1 MALKPVKYTLVDAFT
16 ESAFKGNPAAVC
28 FLDEEREQKWLQ
40 SVAAEF
46 NISQTAFLT
55 HIHNNNNNNNGS
67 HSIIPRFGL
76 RWFTPLTEV
85 KLCGH
90 ATLAAAH
97 TLFSSGLVDGNNNV
111 IEFVTLSG
119 ILTVKRIPTINE
131 QEQEE
136 TNDNGFYVELDFPAD
151 PIKDSNYFDE
161 TFKISEALNGAEIID
176 LKGTQNADDLFVVV
190 KSGEAVIEVEP
201 KLDEIVKFPGRG
213 LIVTAAAP
221 SGSGFDFYSRFFC
234 PKFGINEDPACGTA
248 HCALA
253 SYWSKKLGKCGL
265 KAYQAS
271 RRGGVLNIQ
280 IDEKNQRVLLRG
292 KAIIVMEGCILV

>member
-1 MALKPVKYTLVDAFT
+1 MANKSVKYTLVDAFT

-28 FLDEEREQKWLQ
+28 LLDEEEREDKWLQ

-55 HIHNNNNNNNGS
+55 QIHSNNHHNGS
-67 HSIIPRFGL
+67 YSIPRFAL
-76 RWFTPLTEV
+76 RWFTPLIEV

-119 ILTVKRIPTINE
+119 IVTAKRIPAINDE
-131 QEQEE
+131 QEGSK
-136 TNDNGFYVELDFPAD
+136 DSFYVELDFPAD
-151 PIKDSNYFDE
+151 PIKESNFNE
-161 TFKISEALNGAEIID
+161 TSQISEALSGAEIIH
-176 LKGTQNADDLFVVV
+176 LKGTQNSDDLFVVV
-190 KSGEAVIEVEP
+190 KSGEAVTEVEP

-221 SGSGFDFYSRFFC
+221 SGSGFDCYSRFFC
-234 PKFGINEDPACGTA
+234 PKFGINEDPVCVTA
-248 HCALA
+248 HCAIA
-253 SYWSKKLGKCGL
+253 SYWSKKLGKCDL
-265 KAYQAS
+265 NAYQAS
-271 RRGGVLNIQ
+271 SRGGVLNIHF
-280 IDEKNQRVLLRG
+280 DEKKQRVLLRG
-292 KAIIVMEGCILV
+292 KAVIVMEGCILV

>member
-1 MALKPVKYTLVDAFT
+1 MAKKPVKYTLVDAFT

-28 FLDEEREQKWLQ
+28 FLDEEREQQWLQ

-55 HIHNNNNNNNGS
+55 HIHHNDGS
-67 HSIIPRFGL
+67 QSIPRFGL

-111 IEFVTLSG
+111 IEFVTHSG
-119 ILTVKRIPTINE
+119 ILTVKRIPSINE

-136 TNDNGFYVELDFPAD
+136 TNKDSGFYVELDFPAD
-151 PIKDSNYFDE
+151 LIKESNFDE

-176 LKGTQNADDLFVVV
+176 LKGTHNADDLFVVV
-190 KSGEAVIEVEP
+190 KSGEAVKEVEP

-213 LIVTAAAP
+213 VIVTAAAP

-253 SYWSKKLGKCGL
+253 SYWSKKLGKCDL
-265 KAYQAS
+265 NAYQAS
-271 RRGGVLNIQ
+271 SRGGVFNIQ
-280 IDEKNQRVLLRG
+280 IDWKNQRVLLRG